1 MGIEIA
7 SGVWLISY
15 GKKHP
20 QFNRGFSLAKKVIGQ
35 GTQSFCNKDNYDIM
49 GIEMASGCVG
59 PICYGTTSRYPVE
72 WPFYPAPITM
82 AVIYKSLSTNYVI
95 FLLSELVRIQFNS

>member
-1 MGIEIA
+1 MDNYDIMGIEIA
-7 SGVWLISY
+7 SVVWPISY

-20 QFNRGFSLAKKVIGQ
+20 QFNLGFSSAKKVIGQ

-82 AVIYKSLSTNYVI
+82 AGIYKILSK
-95 FLLSELVRIQFNS
+95 

>member
-7 SGVWLISY
+7 SDVWPISY
-15 GKKHP
+15 GKIP
-20 QFNRGFSLAKKVIGQ
+20 QLNLEFSLAKKVIGQ

-59 PICYGTTSRYPVE
+59 PICYGTTKGQ
-72 WPFYPAPITM
+72 I
-82 AVIYKSLSTNYVI
+82 I
-95 FLLSELVRIQFNS
+95 

>member
-1 MGIEIA
+1 MT
-7 SGVWLISY
+7 VQLWQ
-15 GKKHP
+15 KTP
-20 QFNRGFSLAKKVIGQ
+20 QFNLGFSLAKKVIGQARQ

-72 WPFYPAPITM
+72 
-82 AVIYKSLSTNYVI
+82 
-95 FLLSELVRIQFNS
+95 

>member
-7 SGVWLISY
+7 SDVWPISY
-15 GKKHP
+15 GKIP
-20 QFNRGFSLAKKVIGQ
+20 QLNLEFSLAKTVIGQ

-49 GIEMASGCVG
+49 GIEMASGCVLG

-72 WPFYPAPITM
+72 
-82 AVIYKSLSTNYVI
+82 
-95 FLLSELVRIQFNS
+95 